1 MLPWRENR
9 EEREPA
15 EPVPKGYDTHSPWNL
30 MSTVSQ
36 PRRTSGAE
44 NMGSWGEDLL
54 QRVLCMGRMQ
64 RAPENSPRGPDEE
77 APPTPMQK
85 LTAVSQGVSGK
96 LQETLVT
103 MPKAAA
109 EAAAAARVAAGAAV
123 MRTFKKSE
131 FRDPDMAHSSNSLV
145 PGAWH
150 HNFPRLGNQ
159 RYLRSA
165 GLAPLTATTTS
176 TTTTTTFVLT
186 RDV

>member
-1 MLPWRENR
+1 
-9 EEREPA
+9 
-15 EPVPKGYDTHSPWNL
+15 
-30 MSTVSQ
+30 
-36 PRRTSGAE
+36 
-44 NMGSWGEDLL
+44 MGSWGEDLL

-77 APPTPMQK
+77 APPTPMPK

-96 LQETLVT
+96 LQDTLVT

-109 EAAAAARVAAGAAV
+109 EAAAARVAAGAAV

-186 RDV
+186 RNV